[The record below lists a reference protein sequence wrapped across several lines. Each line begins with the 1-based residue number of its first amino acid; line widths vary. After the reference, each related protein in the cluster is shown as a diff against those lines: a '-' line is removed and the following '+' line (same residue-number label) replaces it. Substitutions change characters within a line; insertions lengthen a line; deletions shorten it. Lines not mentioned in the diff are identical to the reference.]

1 MGVKYIEV
9 NGLLDRLHT
18 YFIPN
23 YNFSCGDSQNQ
34 SFSGRYISEMEFS
47 FPYFF
52 SHFPIELTF
61 KYY

>member
-23 YNFSCGDSQNQ
+23 ENFSCGDFEFQ
-34 SFSGRYISEMEFS
+34 SVPDRYISEIKLDFLIFS
-47 FPYFF
+47 VI
-52 SHFPIELTF
+52 SQLN
-61 KYY
+61 